1 MEVDFGLAI
10 GTQRQLEVRA
20 LERNETRLGLIL
32 LVLFTFANKS
42 YLEVLL
48 GRTQGALI
56 RCPGWQC
63 LEMRD

>member
-1 MEVDFGLAI
+1 MEVDLGLAI
-10 GTQRQLEVRA
+10 STQRQLEVRA

-48 GRTQGALI
+48 GRT
-56 RCPGWQC
+56 
-63 LEMRD
+63 

>member
-1 MEVDFGLAI
+1 MEVDLGLAI

-48 GRTQGALI
+48 GRT
-56 RCPGWQC
+56 
-63 LEMRD
+63 